1 MKAAE
6 DAGQG
11 GRAAAERAPG
21 HEAARGEPYDPRT
34 VQEKWQ
40 ERWAALGPFRA
51 SDDPADPRE
60 RFYMVDMFPY
70 PSGDLHMGHAEAYA
84 VGDAMARYF
93 FQRGHNV
100 LHPIG
105 WDAFG
110 LPAENAAIR
119 NNSHPAD
126 WTYKNIETQAASFAR
141 YAVSFDW
148 SRRLYTCDPAYYRW
162 NQWLFLRFFERG
174 LAYRK
179 GGYVNWCPKDQT
191 VLANEQVIAGRCE
204 RCGTEV
210 VRRVL
215 TQWYFKITEYAD
227 RLLADAEALEGN
239 CPDRVL
245 TMQRNWIGR
254 STGADVDFVVEGR
267 DEPIT
272 VYTTRPDTLYGATFM
287 VVAADSTLASEL
299 CAEGQRAE
307 FEAYLAQVRKLTDIE
322 RQSTDREKTGVFLGV
337 YAVNPVNGE
346 RIPMWAADYVLPDY
360 GTGAIM
366 AVPAHDQRDLD
377 FARKFGLPVQ
387 IVVATDQPDP
397 AATGVATPGDGVLV
411 NSGPLDGLSKR
422 EAIDRITDILSG
434 KGLGKAAVNYRL
446 RDWLLSR
453 QRFWGTP
460 IPIIHCP
467 SCGEVPVPEEQLPVE
482 LPDLRG
488 ADLTPK
494 GVSPLA
500 AATDWVNVEC
510 PKCGGPAKRDTDTMD
525 TFVDSS
531 WYQFRYT
538 SPRYE
543 GGPFRQEDVER
554 WAPVDLYV
562 GGVEHAILHLLYA
575 RFFTK
580 VLQDMGLLSFGE
592 PFTRLINQGQVINRG
607 KAMSKSLGN
616 GVDLGEQIAL
626 YGVDAI
632 RLTMVFA
639 SPPQDDIDWAD
650 VNPDAMVK
658 FLGRVRRIAADVAA
672 AGTPQRDFGDGHR
685 DLRRVVHRIVDEVT
699 RQVESFHLN
708 VAVARLMEL
717 VSAVRKAIDSGA
729 GPADPAVREGAE
741 ALAVMLSLFAPY
753 TAEECW
759 EVLGGLD
766 HVGPDGIQS
775 VARASW
781 PVADP
786 ALLVQETITCV
797 VQVNGKVRDRLE
809 VSPDITEAEL
819 RDLALAASGAARA
832 LTGLGIQR
840 VVVRPPKLV
849 NIVAALHAAE
859 NRYHLAEDGGVIAED
874 RREGRVVGH
883 QPDVPVALLERL
895 DGGLAVDHGRDDLA
909 VLRVLLLAD
918 DDPVPVG
925 DGSVDHRVTG
935 DLEHEQVALAD

>member
-1 MKAAE
+1 MT
-6 DAGQG
+6 
-11 GRAAAERAPG
+11 AAERAD
-21 HEAARGEPYDPRT
+21 EAKAYDPRE
-34 VQEKWQ
+34 VQDKWLV
-40 ERWAALGPFRA
+40 RWEDLDPFRA
-51 SDDPADPRE
+51 SDAPDDPRE
-60 RFYMVDMFPY
+60 RFYLVDMFPY

-84 VGDAMARYF
+84 IGDAVARYWF
-93 FQRGHNV
+93 LRGKNV

-119 NNSHPAD
+119 NNTHPAD
-126 WTYKNIETQAASFAR
+126 WTYKNIETQAASFRR
-141 YAVSFDW
+141 YATSFDW
-148 SRRLYTCDPAYYRW
+148 SRRLATCDPEYYRW

-191 VLANEQVIAGRCE
+191 VLANEQVINGRCE

-239 CPDRVL
+239 WPDRVL

-254 STGADVDFVVEGR
+254 STGAEVDFVVEG
-267 DEPIT
+267 EAVPIT

-287 VVAADSTLASEL
+287 VVAADSALASEL

-377 FARKFGLPVQ
+377 FARKFGLPVR
-387 IVVATDQPDP
+387 VVVETDQPDP
-397 AATGVATPGDGVLV
+397 AETGVATSGDGQLI

-422 EAIDRITDILSG
+422 EAIARIIEILAD
-434 KGLGKAAVNYRL
+434 KGLGRAAVNYRL
-446 RDWLLSR
+446 RDWLVSR

-488 ADLTPK
+488 TDLAPK

-510 PKCGGPAKRDTDTMD
+510 PKCGGPALRDTDTMD

-531 WYQFRYT
+531 WYQFRYC
-538 SPRYE
+538 SPHYA
-543 GGPFRQEDVER
+543 GGPFLVEDVNR

-580 VLQDMGLLSFGE
+580 VLQDLGLIDFGE
-592 PFTRLINQGQVINRG
+592 PFTRLMNQGQVINGG

-616 GVDLGEQIAL
+616 GVNLGEQIGL

-658 FLGRVRRIAADVAA
+658 FLGRVWRIADDVAA
-672 AGTPQRDFGDGHR
+672 AGPAARDFASGDR
-685 DLRRVVHRIVDEVT
+685 DLRRITHRLIGEVT
-699 RQVESFHLN
+699 RQVENFHLN

-717 VSAVRKAIDSGA
+717 VSATRKAIDSGPGA
-729 GPADPAVREGAE
+729 ADPAVREAAE

-753 TAEECW
+753 TAEETW
-759 EVLGGLD
+759 ETLRGP
-766 HVGPDGIQS
+766 VGPAGILS
-775 VARASW
+775 VARAVW
-781 PVADP
+781 PAADP
-786 ALLVQETITCV
+786 ALLVQETVTCV

-809 VSPDITEAEL
+809 VAPGITEADL
-819 RDLALAASGAARA
+819 RDLAMTAPGAARA
-832 LTGLGIQR
+832 LAGQEIKR
-840 VVVRPPKLV
+840 VIVRPPKLV
-849 NIVAALHAAE
+849 NIVAA
-859 NRYHLAEDGGVIAED
+859 
-874 RREGRVVGH
+874 
-883 QPDVPVALLERL
+883 
-895 DGGLAVDHGRDDLA
+895 
-909 VLRVLLLAD
+909 
-918 DDPVPVG
+918 
-925 DGSVDHRVTG
+925 
-935 DLEHEQVALAD
+935 